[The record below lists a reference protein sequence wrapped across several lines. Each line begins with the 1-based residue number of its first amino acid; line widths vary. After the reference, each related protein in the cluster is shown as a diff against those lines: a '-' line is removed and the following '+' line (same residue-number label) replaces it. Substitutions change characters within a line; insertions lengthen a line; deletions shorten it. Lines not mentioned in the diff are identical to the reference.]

1 MLILSISSAMVNILS
16 GTYSTISAFMSLYDY
31 LAIIVLMV
39 LESASLPLPSEVILP
54 LAGHFVRTGNLNMI
68 IAIVASMVGTAI
80 GISVDYWIAYF
91 IEKDVVYRH
100 LHTFRINRSSLE
112 AFSGWFAKNG
122 AFTVFVSR
130 MLPVVRGLISFPAGF
145 AKMNLKDF
153 YLYSLI
159 GALIW
164 NTALIVFGYY
174 ALSIT
179 NIQVMFAVLALFAVV
194 LYFVYKAGMKRI
206 KG

>member
-1 MLILSISSAMVNILS
+1 MLILSASSAIVNIIT

-31 LAIIVLMV
+31 LAIIVLMA

-54 LAGHFVRTGNLNMI
+54 LAGHFVRTGNLNI
-68 IAIVASMVGTAI
+68 ILAIVASMVGTAI

-91 IEKDVVYRH
+91 IEKDVVYKH
-100 LHTFRINRSSLE
+100 LHTFRISKPSLE
-112 AFSGWFAKNG
+112 AFDGWFAKNG

-153 YLYSLI
+153 YLYSLV
-159 GALIW
+159 GALVW
-164 NTALIVFGYY
+164 NTALILFGYY
-174 ALSIT
+174 ALSIA
-179 NIQVMFAVLALFAVV
+179 NAQIMFAVLALFGIV
-194 LYFVYKAGMKRI
+194 LYLVYRAGMKKI

>member
-1 MLILSISSAMVNILS
+1 MLILSASSVIVNILT
-16 GTYSTISAFMSLYDY
+16 GTYSTISTFMSLYDY
-31 LAIIVLMV
+31 LAIIVLMA
-39 LESASLPLPSEVILP
+39 LESASLPIPSEIILP
-54 LAGHFVRTGNLNMI
+54 LAGHFVRTGNLNI
-68 IAIVASMVGTAI
+68 ILAIVASMVGTVI

-91 IEKDVVYRH
+91 IEKDVVYKH
-100 LHTFRINRSSLE
+100 LHTFKINKSSLE
-112 AFSGWFAKNG
+112 AFDGWFAKNG

-145 AKMNLKDF
+145 AKMNLKNF

-164 NTALIVFGYY
+164 NTALIIFGYY
-174 ALSIT
+174 ALSIS
-179 NIQVMFAVLALFAVV
+179 NVQIMFAVLAVFAIV
-194 LYFVYKAGMKRI
+194 LYFVYRAGMKKI